1 MKWYILGF
9 EHCVSW
15 YIPTARD
22 EPASAPRTNSDRL
35 WKGIYADYK
44 SNWAIDN
51 SHILVPHSACLP
63 AHVQKWVNIW
73 VMDVSQRPL
82 WESFLLSVIKLWEQV
97 ACSMNSKV
105 LVQSKSSH
113 IKGGRSSSSS
123 CPSVWDLCFIKQLSF
138 CVGFFMLGPGSG
150 SIRNNGPVMVGV
162 VLE

>member
-82 WESFLLSVIKLWEQV
+82 WESFLLSVIKLSELV
-97 ACSMNSKV
+97 THSMNFKV
-105 LVQSKSSH
+105 LVQSKSFH
-113 IKGGRSSSSS
+113 IKGGRASSSRS
-123 CPSVWDLCFIKQLSF
+123 PSVWALWYIKWLTF
-138 CVGFFMLGPGSG
+138 CDGLYLLGPGSG
-150 SIRNNGPVMVGV
+150 TVRKCGPVVVGV